1 MLEKSTS
8 HINFTIIITL
18 FVISAVSLISC
29 RSNYDMLHSGD
40 LLFQVNES
48 NDFTDAITST
58 TGDKSSYSFS
68 HVGIVVREKSGLF
81 VIEAVPGDGVRKVSL
96 DAFMESSAK
105 SQNGEALVVAYRIKT
120 DKKCAFEAVERA
132 ESYVNFPYDS
142 VFLPDNNVF
151 YCSELVY
158 ECFLDKS
165 GNNLFST
172 HPMSFSDST
181 GNISPLW
188 ITYFS
193 KMEIAVPEGVAGT
206 NPNDMS
212 KECVLKRLW

>member
-1 MLEKSTS
+1 MPVKSASYISQTV
-8 HINFTIIITL
+8 IIALFTILTVV
-18 FVISAVSLISC
+18 FSSC
-29 RSNYDMLHSGD
+29 RSSFGLLKSGD

-96 DAFMESSAK
+96 DEFLESSAK
-105 SQNGEALVVAYRIKT
+105 SPEGKAWVLAYRVKV
-120 DKKCAFEAVERA
+120 DKKCASEAVERA
-132 ESYVNFPYDS
+132 AGYVNYPYDS
-142 VFLPDNNVF
+142 VFLPDNNAF

-158 ECFLDKS
+158 ECFIDKS
-165 GNNLFST
+165 GNNLFLS

-193 KMEIAVPEGVAGT
+193 KMGIAVPEGVAGT